1 MRLDRILPIAALAL
15 ALLLSLPAV
24 LASPKDAGIAA
35 EVRQALN
42 QSSELR
48 QSSRLGVRCEEGIL
62 TISGG
67 AATLHLLDDARR
79 IAASVPGVVDVVM
92 MARVSRGQVSDT
104 QIRYALNQ
112 ALRELSGAL
121 RELKAQVGL
130 GKVVLTG
137 SAGTYGQKQEVEETV
152 SKIRGIVAIVNRIE
166 VSATSNA
173 GGALGRHVERKIVED
188 LPVRPAKLDV
198 RMQDGKALLR
208 GRVPLFLYRMQAENA
223 ALSVPGVV
231 QVENHLIVDPA
242 LVSVPSGQESP

>member
-1 MRLDRILPIAALAL
+1 MRLDRILPIAALVL
-15 ALLLSLPAV
+15 AFILSTPKI
-24 LASPKDAGIAA
+24 LASPKDTGIAA
-35 EVRQALN
+35 EVRQALS
-42 QSSELR
+42 QADELR
-48 QSSRLGVRCEEGIL
+48 QSARLGVRCEEGIL

-92 MARVSRGQVSDT
+92 MARVSRGQISDA

-112 ALRELSGAL
+112 ALREQAGAL
-121 RELKAQVGL
+121 RELKAQVGM

-137 SAGTYGQKQEVEETV
+137 SAGTYGQKQQVEETV
-152 SKIRGIVAIVNRIE
+152 SKIRGIVAIVNRME

-173 GGALGRHVERKIVED
+173 GGVLGRHVERKIVEE

-198 RMQDGKALLR
+198 RMHDGKVQLR
-208 GRVPLFLYRMQAENA
+208 GRVPLFLHRMQAEDA

-242 LVSVPSGQESP
+242 LVSAPSNQ